1 MEIHT
6 DCLCENLE
14 VDCENCE
21 KPDKPNQ
28 KDFHHDCFDNLK

>member
-21 KPDKPNQ
+21 KTDKPNQ